1 MTQTTKTKQNKKKTI
16 TKRKEFDAFKTKK
29 KKSNVNLLKLGGQ
42 YV

>member
-29 KKSNVNLLKLGGQ
+29 KIKC
-42 YV
+42 

>member
-16 TKRKEFDAFKTKK
+16 TKRKKIDAFKTK